1 MQMGMVN
8 LMTVETR
15 VLNEFDYNIRR
26 NCILLS
32 IKGILGI
39 QLVLTYYYIVIDPTK
54 HTSREH
60 RV

>member
-8 LMTVETR
+8 LMTAETR

-32 IKGILGI
+32 IKDILGI
-39 QLVLTYYYIVIDPTK
+39 QLVLTYNYSNRSNQTYK
-54 HTSREH
+54 
-60 RV
+60 